1 MTALRSG
8 AVVCLFAV
16 AGHGRVIPAV
26 ALRVRI
32 VDRAQVPKDTLR
44 RAVNAARDLFHSA
57 GIRTVW
63 SECEDCGLSDG
74 DTDVEVNILS
84 SAQENGSASKSAL
97 GYALRP
103 GDENSGVSAYVL
115 YGRVQE
121 TAFAHGAFGHELMA
135 TVMVH
140 EICHLFGLEH
150 SPEGIMRAKLNPAF
164 MGQRLFTSDQ
174 VKRLRSAVMDR
185 LGTYRWRMYQGRT
198 DPLSSP

>member
-1 MTALRSG
+1 MPRVEGCMTALRSG

-26 ALRVRI
+26 ALRVRL

-97 GYALRP
+97 GYALRS
-103 GDENSGVSAYVL
+103 GDENSGVSAYVF
-115 YGRVQE
+115 YRRVQE
-121 TAFAHGAFGHELMA
+121 TAFARGAFGHELMA

-150 SPEGIMRAKLNPAF
+150 SSEGIMRANLDRAP
-164 MGQRLFTSDQ
+164 MGQRLFTGYQ
-174 VKRLRSAVMDR
+174 AKRLRDAMMAR
-185 LGTYRWRMYQGRT
+185 LGMY
-198 DPLSSP
+198 PLSPP